1 MLGTAFAAPAVPAA
15 LAAQDER
22 AVPAAPPTPPTV
34 YSSDQVIVEWAAGAD
49 HSDRMEARSNAE
61 VGFKSDLGNRSFQ
74 LVEVEQGQT
83 ARDAV
88 RELNADPAVA
98 VAERDGYSAPNA
110 IPDDPLFGE
119 LWGLQNQGFG
129 VDGFTGA
136 VAGGDIDALGAWTR
150 TVGIPATVI
159 ADIDTGYRFEHPDLE
174 KVAWTNP
181 AETDN
186 GLDDDGN
193 GIVDDIHGADFVG
206 TDGESPSIDGDPT
219 DDDLLSGGHG
229 VHTAGTMG
237 AQGNNGIGISGVA
250 QDVSI
255 MPLRVCSR
263 FPSLEGSR
271 CPFSSQIAAIN
282 YAREKGARVA
292 NMSLGGTSSSQAEIN
307 AIAAAKETL
316 FVISAGNDGQDND
329 SVHHYPCDYTP
340 QTQASPPV
348 PGAIDNIV
356 CVAATDQADGLAGFS
371 DWGATSVDLGAPGT
385 ETLSTFPR
393 RQLVD
398 ETFEANDFG
407 SKWAATGA
415 DGGFARTDEEPL
427 TSFGMSDSPEATP
440 VAGSTHES
448 TSAAISLPPG
458 FGPCTLYQTRTIS
471 LGGGSYS
478 YEVLLDGSFVD
489 GSTPSS
495 SGRFSLPLG
504 NALQGGGSLELRFRY
519 TAGSSPT
526 GGDGVW
532 LDDIELQ
539 CTEPV
544 GQASGYAFLQ
554 GTSMA
559 APHVTGAA
567 ALLFS
572 AEPTATVTEVKSAL
586 LSGVDPVTS
595 LAGKT
600 TSGGR
605 LNVSKALDALEGV
618 PPDETAPAAPMLAS
632 TVPASPANENNP
644 KIIGSA
650 EAGSTVRIYAGASCS
665 GAPLETGTAGEL
677 ESPGIAVSVADNS
690 TSEFSATATDAASNT
705 SACSAPVDYT
715 ESTPDETAPA
725 APLLTAT
732 APASPA
738 DQNNPKIIGSAE
750 AGSAVRIY
758 AGASCTGVSVAMG
771 SAEELSSPGIGVVV
785 ADNSTSEFS
794 ATATDS
800 GLNTSPCSAPIGY
813 TEISDAIVVDELP
826 PGAVEAVEKALQG
839 ASPPTILPPLV
850 PPLCTVPK
858 LLGKTLSQADA
869 SLRSAGCKL
878 GKVTKPRAKK
888 GRGLPPLVV
897 KASTPGPGAT
907 PEDRSVSLTLGPKP
921 KPKRHRHHR

>member
-1 MLGTAFAAPAVPAA
+1 MAFAAPATPAA
-15 LAAQDER
+15 PAAQEQP
-22 AVPAAPPTPPTV
+22 AAPAAPPTPPTV
-34 YSSDQVIVEWAAGAD
+34 YSSDRVIVEWAAGAD
-49 HSDRMEARSNAE
+49 HGDRVEARNDAE
-61 VGFKSDLGNRSFQ
+61 VDFKSDLGNRSFQ
-74 LVEVEQGQT
+74 LVEVEPGQT

-88 RELNADPAVA
+88 RELKADPAVA

-110 IPDDPLFGE
+110 IPNDPLFGE

-129 VDGFTGA
+129 IDGFAGA
-136 VAGGDIDALGAWTR
+136 IAGDDIAAPGAWAR
-150 TVGIPATVI
+150 TVGDPATVI

-174 KVAWTNP
+174 NVAWTNP
-181 AETDN
+181 SETDN

-206 TDGESPSIDGDPT
+206 TNGESPTVDGNPT

-237 AQGNNGIGISGVA
+237 AQGNNNIGITGVA
-250 QDVSI
+250 QDVRI
-255 MPLRVCSR
+255 MPLRACSR

-282 YAREKGARVA
+282 YAGEKGARVA
-292 NMSLGGTSSSQAEIN
+292 NMSLGGTSFSQAEVN

-340 QTQASPPV
+340 QTQASPAV

-356 CVAATDQADGLAGFS
+356 CVAATNQADALAGFS
-371 DWGATSVDLGAPGT
+371 DWGASSVDLGAPGT

-393 RQLVD
+393 RKFVD

-407 SKWAATGA
+407 SKWTATGV
-415 DGGFARTDEEPL
+415 DGGFARTDEAPL
-427 TSFGMSDSPEATP
+427 ASFGMSDSPEATP

-448 TSAAISLPPG
+448 TSTAIAVPAG
-458 FGPCTLYQTRTIS
+458 FVSCTLYQTRTIS

-489 GSTPSS
+489 GSSPSS
-495 SGRFSLPLG
+495 SGRFSLSLG
-504 NALQGGGSLELRFRY
+504 NDLQGGGSLELRFRY
-519 TAGSSPT
+519 TAGGSPAS
-526 GGDGVW
+526 GNGVW

-572 AEPTATVTEVKSAL
+572 AEPPATVAEVKSAL
-586 LSGVDPVTS
+586 LAGVDPVAS
-595 LAGKT
+595 LAAKT

-605 LNVSKALDALEGV
+605 LNVSKALDTLEGE
-618 PPDETAPAAPMLAS
+618 PPDEVAPAAPSLTS
-632 TVPASPANENNP
+632 TAPVSPASENNP
-644 KIIGSA
+644 KILGSA
-650 EAGSTVRIYAGASCS
+650 EAGSTVRIYAGASCG
-665 GAPLETGTAGEL
+665 GAPVEAGTAGEL

-705 SACSAPVDYT
+705 SACSAPIGYT
-715 ESTPDETAPA
+715 EDTPDEVAPA

-732 APASPA
+732 VPASPA
-738 DQNNPKIIGSAE
+738 NENNPKILGSAE
-750 AGSAVRIY
+750 AGSTVRIY
-758 AGASCTGVSVAMG
+758 AGASCTGAPVAMG
-771 SAEELSSPGIGVVV
+771 TAEELSSPGIGVSV
-785 ADNSTSEFS
+785 ADDSTSEFA
-794 ATATDS
+794 ATATDA
-800 GLNTSPCSAPIGY
+800 GLNTSLCSTPIGY
-813 TEISDAIVVDELP
+813 TEKSGAIVVEELP
-826 PGAVEAVEKALQG
+826 GGTVETVIETIQNT
-839 ASPPTILPPLV
+839 SPPTIIPPFA
-850 PPLCTVPK
+850 PPPCTVPK
-858 LLGKTLSQADA
+858 LQGKTLSQADA
-869 SLRSAGCKL
+869 SLKSAGCKL
-878 GKVTKPRAKK
+878 GKVTKPRARK
-888 GRGLPPLVV
+888 GRRLPPLVV
-897 KASTPGPGAT
+897 KASTPGPGST
-907 PEDRSVSLTLGPKP
+907 PGDRSVNLTLGPRP
-921 KPKRHRHHR
+921 KPKGHRHHR